1 MYRENSYTVILLY
14 LIDIDFCYQIFMKN
28 LIKRA
33 HPSTI
38 TELSKI
44 YIQKNISQNEKIEI
58 LNSINQSIPNNINK
72 KFRIRLIYNNIFS
85 QLKFNQTNNFN
96 DMYEILICIENRIIY
111 FLQNYFN
118 NFSYTQLHT
127 KNLLEKTIQEKK
139 QTIQMFESYKTA

>member
-58 LNSINQSIPNNINK
+58 LNSINRNIPNNINK

-85 QLKFNQTNNFN
+85 QFKFNQTNNFN
-96 DMYEILICIENRIIY
+96 DMYEILICIENKIIN
-111 FLQNYFN
+111 FLQNYFD